1 MPPCPHPALGAGR
14 GGAGGQV
21 PAEGGSQGRGELP
34 AAEEAERVMRG
45 AAEHLRE
52 RWREAL
58 EDSHYGTRTIGAI
71 LPVMDAWVDR
81 GKGAL
86 TYRVTQV
93 VSGHG
98 CFGHYL
104 HKIQREP
111 GPQCHECGAADDT
124 AQHTLEECNRWAVE
138 RASLRVARGVADLSL
153 HSIIAAMLG
162 SERKWE
168 AVASFC
174 EEVMSQKEE
183 AEREREAAADAL
195 PLRRRRQG
203 RRRRAYARLEP

>member
-1 MPPCPHPALGAGR
+1 MRA
-14 GGAGGQV
+14 
-21 PAEGGSQGRGELP
+21 
-34 AAEEAERVMRG
+34 AAER
-45 AAEHLRE
+45 LRE

-58 EDSHYGTRTIGAI
+58 EDGHYGTRTIGAI
-71 LPVMDAWVDR
+71 LPVMDEWVDR

-86 TYRVTQV
+86 TFRVTQV

-138 RASLRVARGVADLSL
+138 RAALRAATGVADLSL